1 MNNQNPHKIP
11 VTFLDSSAEPV
22 PFFHVWLYPSRREIG
37 SRAVADPQAEAPSN
51 TLTLV
56 CSPQGSEK
64 TVTFHQDV
72 EFSLGKAASDPSLR
86 RLANK
91 SHRTRI
97 EVIAGDL
104 DINGEK
110 LCSGD
115 VASFDEERELHLSSE
130 RGAHFLLI
138 DLC

>member
-11 VTFLDSSAEPV
+11 VLFLDSSAEPV
-22 PFFHVWLYPSRREIG
+22 PFFHVWLYPSRREVD
-37 SRAVADPQAEAPSN
+37 SRVAADPQADAASN

-56 CSPQGSEK
+56 CSPESGEK
-64 TVTFHQDV
+64 TMKFHQDV
-72 EFSLGKAASDPSLR
+72 ELFAGKLGADASLR
-86 RLANK
+86 QPGNE
-91 SHRTRI
+91 SHRIRI
-97 EVIAGDL
+97 QVIAGDL

-110 LCSGD
+110 LCAGD
-115 VASFDEERELHLSSE
+115 VASLDEDKELHLSSE

>member
-11 VTFLDSSAEPV
+11 VAFLDSSAEPV

-37 SRAVADPQAEAPSN
+37 SRAAADPQAEASSH
-51 TLTLV
+51 TLTLG
-56 CSPQGSEK
+56 CSPAGGEK
-64 TVTFHQDV
+64 TVKFHQDV
-72 EFSLGKAASDPSLR
+72 ELFLGKPGSDPSR
-86 RLANK
+86 RQPGNE
-91 SHRTRI
+91 SHGARI
-97 EVIAGDL
+97 QVLAGDL

-115 VASFDEERELHLSSE
+115 VASLDEEKELHLSSE